1 MKRVLEKRSE
11 KAEAAPTSTSFLER
25 AADWGEL
32 TLTLC
37 RVVVLVA
44 ILFSIYDVSSN
55 VARKERSGE
64 FLAATGPATGP
75 ARLRSPRRGAWATT
89 ITSWRGLT
97 KRTAITTAR
106 RSV

>member
-1 MKRVLEKRSE
+1 MKRVLDKRSE
-11 KAEAAPTSTSFLER
+11 KAEAAPASTSFLER

-64 FLAATGPATGP
+64 FLAATGPA
-75 ARLRSPRRGAWATT
+75 RLRSPRRDSLATT
-89 ITSWRGLT
+89 ITGCRGLT

-106 RSV
+106 RSL